1 MLQFTSLLKQEY
13 EKELEQLLF
22 FNPGQ
27 NSMLEAIVDAVE
39 RFGSPSIVVKN
50 GHLAINV
57 EKLDGVQTLFAL
69 DDNRL
74 VGILVY
80 SRLSTDSLTVIHI
93 VVDQDYSSD
102 GKFAKNMLVMRMLE
116 LLRNC
121 GRQIRGV
128 KTIRIICGYNQFL
141 DYSI

>member
-27 NSMLEAIVDAVE
+27 SSMLEAIVDAVE

-50 GHLAINV
+50 GHLGINV

>member
-1 MLQFTSLLKQEY
+1 MLRFTSLLKQEY
-13 EKELEQLLF
+13 QKELEQLLF

-27 NSMLEAIVDAVE
+27 KSMLAAIVDSVE
-39 RFGSPSIVVKN
+39 KFGSPNIVVNN
-50 GHLAINV
+50 GHLGINV

-69 DDNRL
+69 DDNKL

-80 SRLSTDSLTVIHI
+80 SRLSTESLTVIHI

-102 GKFAKNMLVMRMLE
+102 GEFAKDMLMMRLLE

-121 GRQIRGV
+121 ARRVSGV
-128 KTIRIICGYNQFL
+128 KTIRIICGCNQTL
-141 DYSI
+141 DYSV